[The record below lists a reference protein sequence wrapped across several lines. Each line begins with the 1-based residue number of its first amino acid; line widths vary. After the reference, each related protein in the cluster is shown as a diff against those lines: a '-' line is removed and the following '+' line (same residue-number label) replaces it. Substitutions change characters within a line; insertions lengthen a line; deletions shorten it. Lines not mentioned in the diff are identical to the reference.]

1 MVLAEAMASE
11 CPIVTT
17 DISGN
22 KEIVQHGR
30 NGLVVEPDNSHA
42 LAQGIV
48 QLLKGPDRERF
59 GREGRKIVEERF
71 SIPTA
76 VEAYSSL
83 FLSILQRR

>member
-30 NGLVVEPDNSHA
+30 NGLVVEPGNPEA

-48 QLLKGPDRERF
+48 QVLTGPDRERY
-59 GREGRKIVEERF
+59 GREGREIVEERF
-71 SIPTA
+71 SIKAT
-76 VEAYSSL
+76 VEAYSQL
-83 FLSILQRR
+83 FLRLL